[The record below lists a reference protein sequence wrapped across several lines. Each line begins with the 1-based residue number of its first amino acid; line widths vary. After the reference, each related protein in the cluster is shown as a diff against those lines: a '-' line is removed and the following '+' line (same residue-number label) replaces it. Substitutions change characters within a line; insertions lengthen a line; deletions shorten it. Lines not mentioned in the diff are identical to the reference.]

1 MFHVE
6 YNGLLCAKDLAPVIF
21 NLYIHMVY
29 EWVGCTFQMGYVQV
43 PHSSFLSYI
52 YKIISKI
59 YKRAEIVTP
68 RFIIFYLPISR
79 ANYIID

>member
-29 EWVGCTFQMGYVQV
+29 E
-43 PHSSFLSYI
+43 
-52 YKIISKI
+52 
-59 YKRAEIVTP
+59 
-68 RFIIFYLPISR
+68 
-79 ANYIID
+79 